1 MAAKGADFKAD
12 AIAAAARYAAVRM
25 RLFLITLLLLLSGP
39 VAAAELTPA
48 VRSSVST
55 ELRALP
61 YPRAPRATAVWNERA
76 CWSQC
81 GSHCAWGMA
90 ACLRQE
96 KVGQM
101 SQGTCLKLTDRCD
114 RSCQRDCRTAGGPLL
129 PDVFDFLN

>member
-1 MAAKGADFKAD
+1 MAAKDADFKAD
-12 AIAAAARYAAVRM
+12 AASAMGYAGGMM
-25 RLFLITLLLLLSGP
+25 RFLLIGFLFLVSAP
-39 VAAAELTPA
+39 VPAAELASPA
-48 VRSSVST
+48 ARSSVST

-61 YPRAPRATAVWNERA
+61 YPREPRAAAVWKERA

-81 GSHCAWGMA
+81 GSYCAWGMA

-96 KVGQM
+96 RVSQV

>member
-12 AIAAAARYAAVRM
+12 AAGTAARYDGAMVR
-25 RLFLITLLLLLSGP
+25 LLIVGLLLLLSAP
-39 VAAAELTPA
+39 VPAAELAPA

-61 YPRAPRATAVWNERA
+61 YPREPRAAAVWNERA

>member
-1 MAAKGADFKAD
+1 MATKGADFKAD
-12 AIAAAARYAAVRM
+12 AAAAAARYACGM
-25 RLFLITLLLLLSGP
+25 TRLFLIGLLLLLSGP
-39 VAAAELTPA
+39 VPAAEIAPA
-48 VRSSVST
+48 VRSSVTT

-61 YPRAPRATAVWNERA
+61 YPREPRAAAVWNERT

-81 GSHCAWGMA
+81 GSYCAWGMA

-96 KVGQM
+96 KVSQT

-114 RSCQRDCRTAGGPLL
+114 RKCQRDCRTAGGPLL